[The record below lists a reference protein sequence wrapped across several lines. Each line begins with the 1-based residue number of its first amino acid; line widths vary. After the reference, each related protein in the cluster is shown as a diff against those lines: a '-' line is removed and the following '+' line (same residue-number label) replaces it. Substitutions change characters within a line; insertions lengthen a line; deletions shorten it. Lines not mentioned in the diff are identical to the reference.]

1 MKRMLATL
9 FLALFVVGPVTSL
22 GLWAAYRIARYFRT
36 RKLIEA
42 RFQAVGE

>member
-1 MKRMLATL
+1 MLATL
-9 FLALFVVGPVTSL
+9 FLAFVVVGPLTSL
-22 GLWAAYRIARYFRT
+22 VLWAAYRIARYVKT